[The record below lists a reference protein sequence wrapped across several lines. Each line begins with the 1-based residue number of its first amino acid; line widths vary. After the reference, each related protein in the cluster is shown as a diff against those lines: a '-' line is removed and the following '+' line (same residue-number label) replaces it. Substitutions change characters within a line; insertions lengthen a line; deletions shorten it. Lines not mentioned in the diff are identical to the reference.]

1 MHDVFYGFF
10 PLLTLQFI
18 NVDDKDDGDR
28 GILSFFDD
36 DGEKTEEMEPNGST
50 SQEGNPAA
58 SLCLTP
64 LLPLGCSCH
73 KSFILF
79 SQMTT
84 KRKAP
89 DRGDSANSAWRTSLP
104 WSSSSSTCCWQRWLR
119 SWPTRP
125 SQMFWRSWKTLLC
138 LSPTRKWTSF
148 HAQVCQESTT

>member
-1 MHDVFYGFF
+1 MHDVFYVFF

-28 GILSFFDD
+28 GILNFFDD

-73 KSFILF
+73 KSLILF

-89 DRGDSANSAWRTSLP
+89 DRGDSANSA
-104 WSSSSSTCCWQRWLR
+104 
-119 SWPTRP
+119 
-125 SQMFWRSWKTLLC
+125 
-138 LSPTRKWTSF
+138 
-148 HAQVCQESTT
+148 